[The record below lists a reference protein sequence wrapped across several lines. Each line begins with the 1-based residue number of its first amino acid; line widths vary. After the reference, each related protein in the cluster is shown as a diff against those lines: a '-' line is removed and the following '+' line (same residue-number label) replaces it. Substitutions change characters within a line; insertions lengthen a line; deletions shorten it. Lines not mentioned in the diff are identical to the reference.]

1 MVPAPTARIPW
12 RSPTLQIV
20 LASTLLAPLG
30 VPLISPAL
38 PIVRDA
44 FGISDAQASL
54 LITAYFLTGIV
65 LSPFIGVL
73 ADRVGRRRVLVP
85 SLFVFA
91 IAGGATV
98 LAPTFGVVLM
108 LRLIQGTAAAG
119 VFITTVAIIGDVF
132 EGAQRNTV
140 LGVNN
145 AVLSVGAATF
155 PVLGGALAA
164 VTWTAPFLVY
174 LAALPLGLLA
184 LRYLE
189 EPPGERESRG
199 IASLAGAIGSLTAVE
214 ATTFYGTAFLAEF
227 LTFGAIFT
235 ALPFLLAAGG
245 TAPVTIGLLLTV
257 SAVASALVSTANGRF
272 ARHVSNGELI
282 AAGFVCYGLGLLAAW
297 LAPSVVFVA
306 VAVVIFGAGFGLTM
320 PAVDAG
326 ISNRVTS
333 RYRAGA
339 LSLRNST
346 TFLGRAVGPVLFA
359 SVAVTTGYEPLLG
372 LAGVVA
378 LAGAILLALST
389 DRRDHPVERRGGSLG
404 PGRTRALI
412 GRRTPRR

>member
-1 MVPAPTARIPW
+1 MPASPVRIPW

-38 PIVRDA
+38 PLVRDA
-44 FGISDAQASL
+44 FGITDAQASL
-54 LITAYFLTGIV
+54 LITVYFLTGIA
-65 LSPFIGVL
+65 LSPFIGML

-91 IAGGATV
+91 IAGAAIV
-98 LAPTFGVVLM
+98 FAPTFGAVLA
-108 LRLIQGTAAAG
+108 LRLVQGTAAAG
-119 VFITTVAIIGDVF
+119 VFITTVAVISDVF

-145 AVLSVGAATF
+145 AVLSVGAAAF

-164 VTWTAPFLVY
+164 VAWTTPFLVY

-189 EPPGERESRG
+189 EPPGERETRG
-199 IASLAGAIGSLTAVE
+199 IAYLVGALGALTSIEAV
-214 ATTFYGTAFLAEF
+214 TFYGAAFLAEL
-227 LTFGAIFT
+227 LTFGALFT

-245 TAPVTIGLLLTV
+245 TSPVTVGLLLMV
-257 SAVASALVSTANGRF
+257 SAISSALISVLNGWF
-272 ARHVSNGELI
+272 ARHVSNGVLI
-282 AAGFVCYGLGLLAAW
+282 AAGFACYGLGLLVAW
-297 LAPSVVFVA
+297 LAPSLAFVG
-306 VAVVIFGAGFGLTM
+306 VAVVVFGAGFGLTM

-326 ISNRVTS
+326 ISNRVAS

-346 TFLGRAVGPVLFA
+346 TFLGRAAGPVLFA
-359 SVAVTTGYEPLLG
+359 GIAVVTGYEPLLA

-378 LAGAILLALST
+378 LAGAVLVALST
-389 DRRDHPVERRGGSLG
+389 GRRGHPLG
-404 PGRTRALI
+404 TS
-412 GRRTPRR
+412 RRPA